1 VPASN
6 MSIGITSGMMGGA
19 SSNGM
24 MGGTSS
30 KSRRSST
37 EEAAVTRAGSSVDS
51 GTTSSGGGSGGCGSN
66 PSGDMGGNVGDVGM
80 GHYSGRRSVVRKIPR
95 RGGRGG
101 FKAPR
106 RANPAQPPQQQ
117 HQSLPPQQSSSSSGG
132 EARASSQGAGGS
144 TCAPLDTADAM
155 MAAVCRG
162 LWSIMKDSADGRLPM
177 IHAGYLKLWQLSR
190 PRLDVKYVRREVW
203 LCV

>member
-1 VPASN
+1 
-6 MSIGITSGMMGGA
+6 
-19 SSNGM
+19 M

-30 KSRRSST
+30 NSRRRST
-37 EEAAVTRAGSSVDS
+37 EEAAVARADSSVDS
-51 GTTSSGGGSGGCGSN
+51 GTTSSSGGGSGGCGINS
-66 PSGDMGGNVGDVGM
+66 SGDMGGNVGGM

-95 RGGRGG
+95 RGG

-117 HQSLPPQQSSSSSGG
+117 HQPLPPQQSSSSSSSSNTITYPSSGG
-132 EARASSQGAGGS
+132 EVRASSQGAGGGGS
-144 TCAPLDTADAM
+144 THTPLDTADAM